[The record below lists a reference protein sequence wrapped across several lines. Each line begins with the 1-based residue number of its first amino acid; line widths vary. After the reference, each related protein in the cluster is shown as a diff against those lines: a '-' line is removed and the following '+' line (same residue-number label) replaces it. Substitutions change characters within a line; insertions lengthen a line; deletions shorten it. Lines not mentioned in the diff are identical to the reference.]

1 MFEMLWELP
10 KYGSDTKWV
19 NDVGKMVLIGLLSAE
34 LPQTFYLKNAVSA
47 KCNKVL
53 QDECVCRDLDTLTS
67 VILS

>member
-1 MFEMLWELP
+1 MLWELP
-10 KYGSDTKWV
+10 KYDRDTKWA

-53 QDECVCRDLDTLTS
+53 QEEYVCRGLDILTS
-67 VILS
+67 LIHS